1 MRLPWMT
8 IAAVFGGAAVIIG
21 AMTAHF
27 VDAEHA
33 DVRFQ
38 VIGLAFHMFHVA
50 PLLAIAFMNSDH
62 ALSGTLAQIAGVFF
76 VAGILL
82 FSGSLYYMPFGD
94 ELVGASLTPVGG
106 ISFILGWV
114 CLAVSGFLIWRRGE

>member
-1 MRLPWMT
+1 MRLPWMM
-8 IAAVFGGAAVIIG
+8 IAALFGGAAVIFG
-21 AMTAHF
+21 AMIAHF
-27 VDAEHA
+27 MDAEHV

-50 PLLAIAFMNSDH
+50 PLMVLSFIRNDH
-62 ALSGTLAQIAGVFF
+62 SLSGTLGQIAGLFF

-106 ISFILGWV
+106 VSFILGWV